1 MVDAG
6 LIIWGIAII
15 LSIIAIA
22 IGGISL
28 ARISGENGLQ
38 GPPGPPGVGGGGAGA
53 TGIKGITTGN
63 LNKLNLF
70 AESLRLGENG
80 GVFELNK
87 THIF

>member
-1 MVDAG
+1 MRYCYYTFYYSYSN
-6 LIIWGIAII
+6 W
-15 LSIIAIA
+15 
-22 IGGISL
+22 GISL

-38 GPPGPPGVGGGGAGA
+38 GPPVVGGGGAEA